1 VTEDE
6 PALRGYDHR
15 LMRRLLAFVRPYRGR
30 VAIAGAFAIAEA
42 LAALAGPLLTREAID
57 NGIRHRDVV
66 HLGLVAGLYLIVL
79 AASFLF
85 AYAHHQIMQRVAQR
99 VTMDLRLAVFSHLQ
113 RVPVAFHDRQPVGKL
128 LTRVTGDVDV
138 VQELVTGGVGALFS
152 DLFLLVGIVVAMLQ
166 LNVELLVVAFS
177 VLPLIVVVTLALRS
191 RVRRTFRDMRNRYAA
206 LMGTFTESLAGMDTV
221 QLMGAEPSRRSA
233 FRRAN
238 ESHREVNLR
247 AVFDQA
253 LIFPALELVGALAVA
268 LIVWYGGRQVMWT
281 GITLG
286 TLVAFIQYT
295 QRFFRPVADL
305 SEKYSQLQQAMA
317 AAERIFALL
326 DTPVARNAAPVVAA
340 GPGAGASPATN
351 GGEPVLAGRVE
362 FDRVG
367 FSYPDGPPVLEDVSF
382 TIEPG
387 TRVALVGGSGSGK
400 TTLMNLLLGFYE
412 PRHGEIRLDGRPLRE
427 WPVETLR
434 RQMGAVLQ
442 DVFLFTG
449 TIAGNLDPRG
459 GVPRERLVAA
469 ARDVQAHEFIER
481 LAGGYDAPVGDR
493 GATLSAGQRQLIAYA
508 RALAGDP
515 RLLLLDEATSSVDPQ
530 TEALLQEGVGRL
542 LRGRTCL
549 VIAHRLATVQGVD
562 RIVVLHR
569 GRVREVGTHGELL
582 ARDGIYRRLHDL
594 QFRPVRPAVPRAPG
608 PVDLPGVVPPPMSER
623 LSGT

>member
-1 VTEDE
+1 
-6 PALRGYDHR
+6 
-15 LMRRLLAFVRPYRGR
+15 
-30 VAIAGAFAIAEA
+30 
-42 LAALAGPLLTREAID
+42 
-57 NGIRHRDVV
+57 
-66 HLGLVAGLYLIVL
+66 
-79 AASFLF
+79 
-85 AYAHHQIMQRVAQR
+85 
-99 VTMDLRLAVFSHLQ
+99 
-113 RVPVAFHDRQPVGKL
+113 
-128 LTRVTGDVDV
+128 
-138 VQELVTGGVGALFS
+138 
-152 DLFLLVGIVVAMLQ
+152 
-166 LNVELLVVAFS
+166 
-177 VLPLIVVVTLALRS
+177 VTLTLRS
-191 RVRRTFRDMRNRYAA
+191 RVRRTFRDMRRRYAQ

-221 QLMGAEPSRRSA
+221 QLMGAGPTRRTA
-233 FRRAN
+233 FHEANRA
-238 ESHREVNLR
+238 HREVNLR

-253 LIFPALELVGALAVA
+253 LIFPALELVGALTVA

-317 AAERIFALL
+317 AAERIFGLL
-326 DTPVARNAAPVVAA
+326 DTPAAAAPA
-340 GPGAGASPATN
+340 ASPAP
-351 GGEPVLAGRVE
+351 GPAARPAGEPVLEGRVE

-367 FSYPDGPPVLEDVSF
+367 FAYPGGPPVLEDVTF

-412 PRHGEIRLDGRPLRE
+412 PNHGSIRLDGRPLRD
-427 WPVETLR
+427 WPIESLR

-449 TIAGNLDPRG
+449 TIAGNLDPRRG
-459 GVPRERLVAA
+459 TPRERLIEA

-481 LAGGYDAPVGDR
+481 VEGGYDAPVGDR

-530 TEALLQEGVGRL
+530 TDALLQAGVGRL

-569 GRVREVGTHGELL
+569 GRVREIGSHRELL

-594 QFRPVRPAVPRAPG
+594 QFRSLRRPEPALATAGTAPAEA
-608 PVDLPGVVPPPMSER
+608 PPGL
-623 LSGT
+623 LSD